1 MSTPRPLPYA
11 LSAAA
16 TLAAARPQSVSLMER
31 PLDMLMAIFFAIHIF
46 PSLVFAPQ
54 VALPPHLAAAYVPA
68 KARLALEGAVAGTG
82 DPFLSM
88 ALGSAEGGAAREP
101 WMAGIFTAEVVL
113 QLPFFVYAITALCM
127 NWKSFRIPAIIYAT
141 HSLTTQI
148 PIMAELLYG
157 RSALFAPG
165 GPFAGQDEQ
174 AIRTTWVAMYAPFAV
189 FPLILLV
196 QQVFFNVVDPRR
208 TVLTVGQNGI
218 ITASKLQQG
227 IRPSMVGMATS
238 SAADLD
244 AKTK

>member
-54 VALPPHLAAAYVPA
+54 VALPPHLAAAYVPV

-174 AIRTTWVAMYAPFAV
+174 AIRTTW
-189 FPLILLV
+189 
-196 QQVFFNVVDPRR
+196 QVFFNVVDPRR